1 MLTKILIGAATILV
15 AAGGVAPPA
24 NADPNLF
31 GTLSCNC
38 AETVSADTAPGI
50 DPIQQGM
57 QSGLADL
64 RGVRGQQ

>member
-1 MLTKILIGAATILV
+1 LLTKILIGAATLV
-15 AAGGVAPPA
+15 AAVGVAAPA

-38 AETVSADTAPGI
+38 TETVSVETGLGA

-57 QSGLADL
+57 QSGLAE
-64 RGVRGQQ
+64 VRSVRAQQ